1 MSDGLKELKQLN
13 GLKNA
18 SKRPPALCNDLTLLT
33 LLTIQPTMIVLR
45 DHL

>member
-33 LLTIQPTMIVLR
+33 IQPTMIVLR